1 MAEKLDME
9 VEKEEP
15 KVESVKLEEEGV
27 PKRIHHSVD
36 YFMGYKAGW
45 ETAKKNVLRK
55 LSQSGGSI
63 EQKSIEN
70 KLVVKKKSKKEDEEM
85 IFWVG
90 ILGAVVLG
98 GILFVFFSER
108 NRERSQPS

>member
-9 VEKEEP
+9 VEKEDP
-15 KVESVKLEEEGV
+15 KIELEGEGM
-27 PKRIHHSVD
+27 PKRVHHSEE
-36 YFMGYKAGW
+36 YFRGYKSGW
-45 ETAKKNVLRK
+45 EAAKKNLLRK

-63 EQKSIEN
+63 EQKSTKEKPIG
-70 KLVVKKKSKKEDEEM
+70 KRSKKEDGET
-85 IFWVG
+85 IFWVA